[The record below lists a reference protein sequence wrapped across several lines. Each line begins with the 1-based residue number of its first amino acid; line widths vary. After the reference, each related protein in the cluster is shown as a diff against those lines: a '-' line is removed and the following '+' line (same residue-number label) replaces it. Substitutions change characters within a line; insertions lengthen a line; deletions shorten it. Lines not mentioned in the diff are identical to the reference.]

1 MKKSRMVLAVAATA
15 MLLAVS
21 ACSSTASPQAKT
33 ASDADYASIIQSDI
47 EKLAGFENAT
57 PDLVVEP
64 LSAKP
69 PTGKS
74 VDIINCAVPVC
85 GLYTKAAE
93 EAAAALGWTT
103 KVLTTQFTP
112 ESYTA
117 TWTSVVQDKPDVLVV
132 AAVLPSTLVQ
142 DQVAALHAAGTIILP
157 YAGDAPAG
165 PDTPYLYAA
174 GGEAEQAQQGVVQG
188 LIAIADAQ
196 ESPDVLF
203 LNVPSTPSAPPTG
216 VALKEI
222 VEEAGGSYDELAMN
236 TEDIGTSAPGR
247 VVSYLQSHPDV
258 KYVMLPWD
266 DWISGLPQAL
276 QSAGLTDVKIIGT
289 AANETSVD
297 VVESGQIFRSV
308 VHPTA
313 QNAWWMIDAAVRQM
327 VGDPI
332 ADPNPPGPVAV
343 VEPDNLDG
351 IGNASSWP
359 HIDDLF
365 LTAWQVD

>member
-1 MKKSRMVLAVAATA
+1 MKKSRTVLALGVTA

-21 ACSSTASPQAKT
+21 ACSTASPEAKT
-33 ASDADYASIIQSDI
+33 ASDADYASVIQSDI
-47 EKLAGFENAT
+47 KKLAGFENAT

-69 PTGKS
+69 PTGKT

-132 AAVLPSTLVQ
+132 AAVLPSALVQ

-196 ESPDVLF
+196 SSPDVLF

-216 VALKEI
+216 VALKAT

-247 VVSYLQSHPDV
+247 VVSHLQSHPDV

-313 QNAWWMIDAAVRQM
+313 QNAWWMIDAAARQM

-343 VEPDNLDG
+343 VQPDNLDG

-365 LTAWQVD
+365 RTAWQAD